1 MLKAINEEEAPPVIY
16 KSIEEIEEDR
26 KKTHINGLNKYILD
40 YQTRMRLSPG
50 EDEMASGQFV
60 DKQGFYKA
68 LNGTTNPFN
77 EYYEMK

>member
-1 MLKAINEEEAPPVIY
+1 MDYLKAINEEVEPVKIY

-50 EDEMASGQFV
+50 DDEVGGGQFV
-60 DKQGFYKA
+60 DKQGFYKE
-68 LNGTTNPFN
+68 L
-77 EYYEMK
+77 